1 MSLSGLHH
9 YTVHREEYRR
19 PRAAENDGN
28 TVILLGRDN
37 TSKHPIT
44 VQVLA
49 DCPVALSNNAE

>member
-1 MSLSGLHH
+1 MPLSGLLH

-19 PRAAENDGN
+19 PRAAKKDGN
-28 TVILLGRDN
+28 TVILLGTNN

-49 DCPVALSNNAE
+49 DCPVPLSNNVE